1 MRLENAIKDCPL
13 SKFIKGLDADK
24 RVQKLECE
32 DKFDVI
38 TDPEKREEAKFLF
51 SQLKANYDSVIKYKE
66 NIRTQCCFYLN
77 YWLEE
82 KKAKKQTT
90 IDDLGW
96 EIVEKLWDTLKSS
109 SFSCDRKPYKN
120 FSVNTKKCVDF
131 MVYCV
136 NKEELKYK
144 CEHPEDAQFK
154 DMYCQNFN
162 DFTEKYYKEFIDNGK
177 CLNETNNYNWNFSDS
192 CTLYNAP
199 KTFPKYTSDTGIL
212 DDESKA
218 SIGKC
223 ENGEKSL
230 IPDCYMFQ
238 GVPVKIEELP
248 SFIDK
253 ALMKYGIYAGS
264 SFIGFLSL
272 ALYLYKKI
280 RHRSLFPS
288 NAPRHKTTKS
298 HIEKQCSQELQEKSN
313 SKNKHYNFSYS
324 PAQN

>member
-1 MRLENAIKDCPL
+1 MELVIIFITLFEI
-13 SKFIKGLDADK
+13 KFIKSNMNLIPCLKKDHVIESCHLSTFIKNLDVPK
-24 RVQKLECE
+24 ERKKLKCDDEFNVLDEKERE
-32 DKFDVI
+32 D
-38 TDPEKREEAKFLF
+38 AKGLF
-51 SQLKANYDSVIKYKE
+51 SDLKANYDSVISYNK

-77 YWLEE
+77 YWLDE
-82 KKAKKQTT
+82 KKGKKEKN
-90 IDDLGW
+90 INVSGW
-96 EIVEKLWDTLKSS
+96 KIIEKLWDTLKSS
-109 SFSCDRKPYKN
+109 SFSCDRKPYKK

-162 DFTEKYYKEFIDNGK
+162 KFTQKYYNEFMDHVK
-177 CLNETNNYNWNFSDS
+177 CLNETNNYNNYNWTFSDS
-192 CTLYNAP
+192 CTLHNAP

-272 ALYLYKKI
+272 ALYLYKVKK
-280 RHRSLFPS
+280 LF
-288 NAPRHKTTKS
+288 
-298 HIEKQCSQELQEKSN
+298 C
-313 SKNKHYNFSYS
+313 
-324 PAQN
+324 